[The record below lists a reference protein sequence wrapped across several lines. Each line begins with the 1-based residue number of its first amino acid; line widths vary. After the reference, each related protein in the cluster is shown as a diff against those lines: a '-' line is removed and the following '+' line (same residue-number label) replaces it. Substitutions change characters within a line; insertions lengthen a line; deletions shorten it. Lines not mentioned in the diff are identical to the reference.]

1 MQIYMEGRS
10 SKRARKSCKIVHVK
24 FLQNDF
30 TVDLR
35 SGQLALPTFVR
46 TSGEMYGTGCV
57 ICTQLFLSTRPG
69 LSSLGVP
76 GVPWHPQI
84 LADQLTL
91 SQPEGAVY
99 AHQII
104 LAPPDFQTFLWP
116 CRQLYYRTPK
126 WDSRISDANS
136 IRLGISITEAI
147 WFSNWNSIEI
157 F

>member
-1 MQIYMEGRS
+1 MEGRS

-69 LSSLGVP
+69 VSSLE
-76 GVPWHPQI
+76 I
-84 LADQLTL
+84 LADQFTL
-91 SQPEGAVY
+91 SQPGEADY
-99 AHQII
+99 TLYTLI
-104 LAPPDFQTFLWP
+104 LAPQDFQTFLRPW
-116 CRQLYYRTPK
+116 
-126 WDSRISDANS
+126 
-136 IRLGISITEAI
+136 
-147 WFSNWNSIEI
+147 
-157 F
+157 

>member
-1 MQIYMEGRS
+1 MEGRS

-69 LSSLGVP
+69 VSSLGVP
-76 GVPWHPQI
+76 VVPWHPQI

-104 LAPPDFQTFLWP
+104 LVPPDFQTLLRLCLRPAARVISRYNFHDISLSVN
-116 CRQLYYRTPK
+116 K
-126 WDSRISDANS
+126 SDSLQNLS
-136 IRLGISITEAI
+136 
-147 WFSNWNSIEI
+147 FMQ
-157 F
+157 